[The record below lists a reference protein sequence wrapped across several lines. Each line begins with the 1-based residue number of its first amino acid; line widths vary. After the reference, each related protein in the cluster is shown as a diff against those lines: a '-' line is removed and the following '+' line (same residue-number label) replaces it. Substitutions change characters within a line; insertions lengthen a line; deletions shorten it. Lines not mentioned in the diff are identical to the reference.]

1 MTRGA
6 GAERARRFLLRVGAM
21 AAKETLHVRRDPRTL
36 ALGLVM
42 PVVMLLLFG
51 YGVSFDLDRIPL
63 AVADMD
69 RSPESRQLVRAFL
82 APGEFALA
90 LEAGADEAEAIFRRR
105 EALAVLAIP
114 VDYGR
119 HLARGDAAGVQLLV
133 DGSDAVTANQVLA
146 KSDAIALA
154 VSQGQAAALGLSGA
168 PLLQVKVWTR
178 YNPEGR
184 SAVFIVPGMAAY
196 LMAIAAVILTALA
209 VASEWE
215 RGSMEQLFASPVGR
229 LEIILGKLLPYLGLG
244 MLQLLAVLAVGVN
257 VFDVP
262 MRGNPAVVLLMGL
275 LFLVGMLGQGLLISV
290 LSKNQLVAT
299 QAGALSSLLPS
310 LLLSGMLVPIE
321 NMPAPLQALSRVI
334 PARYLV
340 HSLRDVMLKGTG
352 LGALWPDALAMAI
365 FAVAVLAIAT
375 ARFKRRVA

>member
-1 MTRGA
+1 MRAA

-21 AAKETLHVRRDPRTL
+21 AAKEALHIRRDPRTL

-51 YGVSFDLDRIPL
+51 YGVSFDLERIPL
-63 AVADMD
+63 AVADLD
-69 RSPESRQLVRAFL
+69 RSPASRELLRTFL

-90 LEAGADEAEAIFRRR
+90 REAGGDEAEAIFRRR

-114 VDYGR
+114 AGYGR
-119 HLARGDAAGVQLLV
+119 DLARGEPGAVQILV

-146 KSDAIALA
+146 KAEAIALA
-154 VSQGQAAALGLSGA
+154 ASQKQAAALGLSGA

-178 YNPEGR
+178 YNPEAR
-184 SAVFIVPGMAAY
+184 SAVFIVPGLAAY
-196 LMAIAAVILTALA
+196 LMAIAAVMLTALS
-209 VASEWE
+209 VAGEWE

-244 MLQLLAVLAVGVN
+244 LLQLLLVLAVGAN
-257 VFDVP
+257 AFDVP
-262 MRGNPAVVLLMGL
+262 VRGSPLVLLLMGL

-290 LSKNQLVAT
+290 LAKNQLVAT

-321 NMPAPLQALSRVI
+321 NMPLPLQALSRVI

-340 HSLRDVMLKGTG
+340 HALRDVMLKGTG
-352 LGALWPDALAMAI
+352 LAGLWTDALAMAL